1 VVLFALGLAV
11 HFSMKYSGSSQNGKR
26 LQRFYLRRFAGVWL
40 ITHLLLLSVV
50 ASFASARPTPEE
62 EFENAVGLYKKRDFI
77 QALEIFRSLEEKY
90 PTNPL
95 LPDALLMQG
104 QALRGLQ
111 NWLEAAL
118 VFSKAAEV
126 HPTLA
131 DYALYYQGKVLKK
144 AGQGGRSL
152 EVFKSLVGLHPRS
165 LLVSQAEL
173 KMAELYLQSGQY
185 GEAAEVC
192 TKLLGKNPKKDYPAQ
207 ALIFLGQAK
216 EGLGQ
221 WGEALQAFR
230 ELWLKYP
237 LHPLAKKAQGRWES
251 LAKEKN
257 LIDEKIA
264 PEALFRRSLQFYQSL
279 LAQAALREMQRIE
292 GFPPEAYPAQYT
304 GERWID
310 ELYFY
315 RGMCFVRLKQYAKA
329 VEAFDLVVANS
340 RADEMAEKS
349 LFWMIRALFRLGRKG
364 EALNTMALLQAS
376 YPQGALIDQAFY
388 LKARIF
394 EDQEDL
400 PRAVSLYREMAEKFP
415 QSSLRYSALWQSGWL
430 LFRSQD
436 FPGAI
441 QAWDGLLALH
451 PMPPWEE
458 KALYWKGRAL
468 QRLGKNQEAEGNF
481 QRLRQSFPASYYN
494 RFVSA
499 AGRPLM
505 TGKRNSALLK
515 DQPLPSALNSQAQP
529 QEMRNLSLEKGRLLA
544 RLGLLSAA
552 VGELEAAEE
561 EIAGEE
567 MRLEISRLYREVGE
581 YHRSAILVRKKMS
594 PRPLAGSPSEKQRAL
609 YLLAYPLGYPSWIN
623 QYAQQRDL
631 DPAFLTAVILEESRF
646 DPQAVSPAG
655 ARGLM
660 QVLPATANQIVR
672 RVKVNGYSDTLLF
685 DPEMN
690 LRLGSWYLSSLMED
704 FGGKEI
710 GALAA
715 YNAGP
720 HMAREWLAK
729 NPTAPEDEF
738 VENIPYAETRN
749 YVIRVLGSARVYRM
763 LYGASPK
770 PENSDRSVT
779 TELADRA
786 QPDNSAAPLK
796 PMPPASSQ

>member
-1 VVLFALGLAV
+1 MKFMGFFQNRKMLQRPYPCLFAALLLV
-11 HFSMKYSGSSQNGKR
+11 
-26 LQRFYLRRFAGVWL
+26 
-40 ITHLLLLSVV
+40 TLLLLTVV
-50 ASFASARPTPEE
+50 ASSASAPLSPED
-62 EFENAVGLYKKRDFI
+62 EFENAVGLYKKKDFA
-77 QALEIFRSLEEKY
+77 QALKIFRSLEEKY
-90 PTNPL
+90 PASPL

-111 NWLEAAL
+111 NWPEAAQ
-118 VFSKAAEV
+118 VFSRAAGV

-131 DYALYYQGKVLKK
+131 DYALYYQGEALKM
-144 AGQGGRSL
+144 AGQGAGSL
-152 EVFKSLVGLHPRS
+152 EVFKSLVALHPRS

-173 KMAELYLQSGQY
+173 TMAELYLQSGQY
-185 GEAAEVC
+185 GEAAGVC
-192 TKLLGKNPKKDYPAQ
+192 AKLLGKNPQKDYPAQ

-221 WGEALQAFR
+221 WGEAVQAFR
-230 ELWLKYP
+230 DLWLKYP
-237 LHPLAKKAQGRWES
+237 LHPLAKKAKTLWES
-251 LAKEKN
+251 LVKEKN
-257 LIDEKIA
+257 LTEEKIP
-264 PEALFRRSLQFYQSL
+264 PEALFRRSFQFYQAL
-279 LAQAALREMQRIE
+279 LPEAALREMQRIE
-292 GFPPEAYPAQYT
+292 GFPPQAYPAQYS

-340 RADEMAEKS
+340 RTDEMAEKS

-364 EALNTMALLQAS
+364 EALNTLALLQAS
-376 YPQGALIDQAFY
+376 YPRGALIDQAFY
-388 LKARIF
+388 VKARIF

-400 PRAVSLYREMAEKFP
+400 PQAISLYREMAEKFP

-436 FPGAI
+436 FPAAI
-441 QAWDGLLALH
+441 RAWDGLLALH
-451 PMPPWEE
+451 PMPLWEE
-458 KALYWKGRAL
+458 KVLYWKGKAL
-468 QRLGKNQEAEGNF
+468 QRLGMDQEAEGNF
-481 QRLRQSFPASYYN
+481 QQLRQSFPASYYN

-499 AGRPLM
+499 AGRPLAA
-505 TGKRNSALLK
+505 GKRNSAPLK
-515 DQPLPSALNSQAQP
+515 DQPLPSILSPQAQP
-529 QEMRNLSLEKGRLLA
+529 QEMRNVNLEKGRLLA

-561 EIAGEE
+561 GIAAEE
-567 MRLEISRLYREVGE
+567 MRLEISRLYRVVGE

-623 QYAQQRDL
+623 QYAQKRNL
-631 DPAFLTAVILEESRF
+631 DPAFLSAVILEESHF
-646 DPQAVSPAG
+646 DPQALSPAG

-660 QVLPATANQIVR
+660 QVLPATASQIVQR
-672 RVKVNGYSDTLLF
+672 EKVNAYSESLLF
-685 DPEMN
+685 DPEVN
-690 LRLGSWYLSSLMED
+690 LRLGSWYLSSLVEE
-704 FGGKEI
+704 FRGREI

-720 HMAREWLAK
+720 HVVREWLAK

-749 YVIRVLGSARVYRM
+749 YVIRVLGSTQVYRR
-763 LYGASPK
+763 LYGASPN
-770 PENSDRSVT
+770 PENSPQSVT
-779 TELADRA
+779 TELPDRA
-786 QPDNSAAPLK
+786 QPDNSAAPPK